1 MGIRRLIVISFAAI
15 LAAAVCLYGFGHSRE
30 VMGETGAGPVFVID
44 PGHGGE
50 DGGAV
55 SADGLKESE
64 INLAIALRLD
74 ALLGLWG
81 CPGVLTRN
89 SEELDYPSTAT
100 TVRRRKQADL
110 DRRVDLVNRT
120 PNAVLLSIHQNKYPS
135 SGPRGAQ
142 VFYRDEPQSLR
153 LAEFAQAVLTLGTKG
168 EIRPITVISDSIYL
182 MRMVASPAIL
192 VECGFLSN
200 GDELELLRSG
210 EYQTKLA
217 LCLACACAEYTQE
230 WERENGQSGKG

>member
-1 MGIRRLIVISFAAI
+1 MGTRCLIILSFAMI
-15 LAAAVCLYGFGHSRE
+15 LTAAVYFYGHEHSRG
-30 VMGETGAGPVFVID
+30 VMGETGREPVFVID

-64 INLAIALRLD
+64 INLAIGLRLD

-81 CPGVLTRN
+81 CPGILTRN
-89 SEELDYPSTAT
+89 SEDLDYPSNAA
-100 TVRRRKQADL
+100 TVRQRKQADL
-110 DRRVDLVNRT
+110 DRRVDLVNGT
-120 PNAVLLSIHQNKYPS
+120 PNAVLLSIHQNKYPT
-135 SGPRGAQ
+135 SGPHGAQ
-142 VFYRDEPQSLR
+142 VFYRDEPQSQQ
-153 LAEFAQAVLTLGTKG
+153 LAEFAQTALALGTKG
-168 EIRPITVISDSIYL
+168 ETRPITVIPDSIYL
-182 MRMVASPAIL
+182 MRMVRSPAIL

-200 GDELELLRSG
+200 GEELELLRSG

-230 WERENGQSGKG
+230 QEREYGQSGKG